1 MPKWSLKIGN
11 NREITVDECGNLQ
24 HGTDSIFDA
33 HEKDAVVEAMLRV
46 KKMRYYIVGEDTKKV
61 INFSMFYRRYQEKAI
76 LCFPIQILFGGT
88 FLVIYSE
95 FLLHEAVS
103 ECSPFILHITT
114 IIQPHYFSDL

>member
-61 INFSMFYRRYQEKAI
+61 INFSMFYRRFQR
-76 LCFPIQILFGGT
+76 PSLFK
-88 FLVIYSE
+88 LWYKM
-95 FLLHEAVS
+95 AYY
-103 ECSPFILHITT
+103 PFYVLF
-114 IIQPHYFSDL
+114 YRVFGNSRRKV